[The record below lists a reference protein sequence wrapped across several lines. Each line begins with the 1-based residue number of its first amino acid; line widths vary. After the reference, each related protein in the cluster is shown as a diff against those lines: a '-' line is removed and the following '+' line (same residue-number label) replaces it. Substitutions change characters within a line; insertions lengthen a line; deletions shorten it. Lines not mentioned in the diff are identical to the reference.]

1 MGREKRAEGE
11 GSGREVEGPSS
22 VRTEGLGVRR
32 GEAIPPNS
40 RLMGGWYWPT
50 TEAICLCRLLPCGPP
65 PSAIR
70 DDGMEAQ
77 GAGAGSLQRPLGQA
91 AASGSTLAE
100 LSL

>member
-40 RLMGGWYWPT
+40 RLMGGWYWPA

-65 PSAIR
+65 PVLL
-70 DDGMEAQ
+70 
-77 GAGAGSLQRPLGQA
+77 GSLL
-91 AASGSTLAE
+91 
-100 LSL
+100 LSLYLH